1 MSHPKVLLQIKR
13 RNFSVFLAS
22 TLQCKS
28 NQRTWSFIIQTNCW
42 GFFLNKLRKIDFV
55 ALIIYIIHTLPFVFS
70 SSVYPHNIASVQTIT
85 KLWVNQSL
93 ISSAH
98 RLPQYGFRIQLN
110 CGSWG
115 WKLIA
120 VHWNY
125 YSKKLGSLLIDLFTD
140 TEAILNLLDLRSIMG
155 CPEGTRLVFTRAFRA
170 KKRTSLYISREKGDH
185 YYIQTRHNDLFSH
198 YNLFLGKLGPK
209 RAHKYWASISDRA
222 RVPWSIG

>member
-42 GFFLNKLRKIDFV
+42 GFFLNKLRRIDFV

-70 SSVYPHNIASVQTIT
+70 RSVYPHNIASVQTIT

-120 VHWNY
+120 VLL
-125 YSKKLGSLLIDLFTD
+125 KLLLQKIRVSTNRPFYRYGGHIEFIRFKEYCGILRGHSL
-140 TEAILNLLDLRSIMG
+140 SI
-155 CPEGTRLVFTRAFRA
+155 
-170 KKRTSLYISREKGDH
+170 
-185 YYIQTRHNDLFSH
+185 
-198 YNLFLGKLGPK
+198 
-209 RAHKYWASISDRA
+209 
-222 RVPWSIG
+222 

>member
-42 GFFLNKLRKIDFV
+42 GFFLNKLRRIDFV
-55 ALIIYIIHTLPFVFS
+55 ALITYIIHTLPFVFS
-70 SSVYPHNIASVQTIT
+70 RSVCPHNIASVQTIT

-93 ISSAH
+93 ISSAR

-140 TEAILNLLDLRSIMG
+140 TEVILNLLDLRSIVG
-155 CPEGTRLVFTRAFRA
+155 YSGGTRSVFKENSTAYFSG
-170 KKRTSLYISREKGDH
+170 KRRSSFHPNTAQRSFFPLQSFSRKTWPEK
-185 YYIQTRHNDLFSH
+185 S
-198 YNLFLGKLGPK
+198 
-209 RAHKYWASISDRA
+209 S
-222 RVPWSIG
+222 